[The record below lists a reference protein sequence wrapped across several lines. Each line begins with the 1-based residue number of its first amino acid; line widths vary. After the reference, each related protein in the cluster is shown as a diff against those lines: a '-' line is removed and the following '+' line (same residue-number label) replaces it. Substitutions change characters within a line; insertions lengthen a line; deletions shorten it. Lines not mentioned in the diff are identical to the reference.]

1 MSTTM
6 IGAIGARPIS
16 LIDKIAQSQA
26 QTLTVR
32 PGLLESFDTERNL
45 LDPECVAIW
54 SNKDAWWTCNA
65 GCRHEGLPYI
75 QRIDSRAS
83 KADNYCIFCAH
94 GSVSRIE
101 LEVFDFIR
109 GVLSDDIDV
118 FINLRVL
125 PESPTFPGANEV
137 DILVPALNL
146 GWEVSSPYHRFP
158 SHYPAGY
165 DQDKIDRAESIGITL
180 HTVWHQDWVK
190 DPEGSREQ
198 IVEHIYFA
206 LKEEF

>member
-6 IGAIGARPIS
+6 IGARPIK
-16 LIDKIAQSQA
+16 LIDKIAQAQA

-32 PGLLESFDTERNL
+32 PVLLESFDTERNL
-45 LDPECVAIW
+45 ICPENVAVW
-54 SNKDAWWTCNA
+54 SNKDAWWVCNA
-65 GCRHEGLPYI
+65 GCIHDGLPYI
-75 QRIDSRAS
+75 QRIDSRAA
-83 KADNYCIFCAH
+83 KKDYYCIFCAH
-94 GSVSRIE
+94 GKKSRIE

-109 GVLSDDIDV
+109 GVLSEDIDV
-118 FINLRVL
+118 FINMRRVL
-125 PESPTFPGANEV
+125 PESQKFPGANEV

-165 DQDKIDRAESIGITL
+165 DQDKIDRAESIGIKL
-180 HTVWHQDWVK
+180 HTVWHQDWMK

-198 IVEHIYFA
+198 IVEQIFFA